1 MMTESDPYRP
11 TRDDHFTFGLWTV
24 GNRGR
29 DPFGVE
35 ARPALDAPYI
45 VEKLSELGAWGVN
58 FHDDDLVPFG
68 TASQERVRIIAAFK
82 HALADTGMVVPM
94 VTTNLFGHP
103 IFRDGAFTSHDPRVR
118 AFALQKVMRNMD
130 LGAELGA
137 GIYVFWGGREG
148 SEVDAGKSPIEA
160 LKRMREALN
169 FLYAYNL
176 DQGYGY
182 TFALEPKPN
191 EPRGDIYLP
200 TVGHAL
206 AFIATLDHPE
216 GYGVNPEVAHER
228 MSGLNFSHGV
238 AQALDAGKLV
248 HIDLNDQ
255 QPGRY
260 DQDFRFGQ
268 ADPRAAFFLV
278 KVLED
283 AGYTGPKHYD
293 AHALRTE
300 DEEGVWAFAAGCMRT
315 YKILQDKVRRFN
327 ADPEIRAALE
337 RLDSRGSQGPTPPAS
352 YTRAGAEA
360 LKGASVDVDAI
371 AAQGLGYE
379 RLDQLTTE
387 ILLGA
392 RRVCARAEARDG
404 PGPTTGDDARQ
415 RRPRPRRSM
424 RVSSGRLPP
433 LLVALIAR
441 SVEVAAT
448 E

>member
-1 MMTESDPYRP
+1 MY
-11 TRDDHFTFGLWTV
+11 
-24 GNRGR
+24 
-29 DPFGVE
+29 
-35 ARPALDAPYI
+35 
-45 VEKLSELGAWGVN
+45 
-58 FHDDDLVPFG
+58 
-68 TASQERVRIIAAFK
+68 
-82 HALADTGMVVPM
+82 
-94 VTTNLFGHP
+94 
-103 IFRDGAFTSHDPRVR
+103 
-118 AFALQKVMRNMD
+118 
-130 LGAELGA
+130 
-137 GIYVFWGGREG
+137 
-148 SEVDAGKSPIEA
+148 
-160 LKRMREALN
+160 
-169 FLYAYNL
+169 
-176 DQGYGY
+176 
-182 TFALEPKPN
+182 
-191 EPRGDIYLP
+191 
-200 TVGHAL
+200 
-206 AFIATLDHPE
+206 
-216 GYGVNPEVAHER
+216 
-228 MSGLNFSHGV
+228 
-238 AQALDAGKLV
+238 
-248 HIDLNDQ
+248 IDLNHRL
-255 QPGRY
+255 PGRS
-260 DQDFRFGQ
+260 DQDVSFGP
-268 ADPRAAFFLV
+268 ADPRGAFSLINEG
-278 KVLED
+278 ED
-283 AGYTGPKHYD
+283 AGCVGSKYND
-293 AHALRTE
+293 AHVLHIE
-300 DEEGVWAFAAGCMRT
+300 KDEGVQTLAAGCMRT

>member
-1 MMTESDPYRP
+1 MSNDSNDPYQP
-11 TRDDHFTFGLWTV
+11 TREDRFTFGLWTV

-35 ARPALDAPYI
+35 TRPALDPPYI

-58 FHDDDLVPFG
+58 FHDDDLVPFDA
-68 TASQERVRIIAAFK
+68 TPPEHARIVAAFK
-82 HALADTGMVVPM
+82 KALADTGMVVPM

-103 IFRDGAFTSHDPRVR
+103 VFRDGAFTSHDPRVR
-118 AFALQKVMRNMD
+118 AFAVQKVMRNMD

-137 GIYVFWGGREG
+137 TIYVFWGGREG
-148 SEVDAGKSPIEA
+148 AETNAGKDPREA
-160 LKRMREALN
+160 LKRFREALN
-169 FLYAYNL
+169 FLYEYNL

-206 AFIATLDHPE
+206 AFIHTLAHPE

-228 MSGLNFSHGV
+228 MAGLDFTHGV

-255 QPGRY
+255 LPGRF
-260 DQDFRFGQ
+260 DQDLRFGQ
-268 ADPRAAFFLV
+268 ADPRGAFFLV
-278 KVLED
+278 KLLDD
-283 AGYTGPKHYD
+283 AGYAGPKHYD

-315 YKILQDKVRRFN
+315 YKILQEKGRRFN
-327 ADPEIRAALE
+327 ADPAIQACLAEIKGRGAGGPSLPAAYSRAA
-337 RLDSRGSQGPTPPAS
+337 
-352 YTRAGAEA
+352 AEQV
-360 LKGASVDVDAI
+360 KGLTVDVESIGAL
-371 AAQGLGYE
+371 GLGYE

-387 ILLGA
+387 LLLGA
-392 RRVCARAEARDG
+392 R
-404 PGPTTGDDARQ
+404 
-415 RRPRPRRSM
+415 
-424 RVSSGRLPP
+424 
-433 LLVALIAR
+433 
-441 SVEVAAT
+441 
-448 E
+448 